1 MHSEEVK
8 KESGGQD
15 QGDEGDRE
23 KDDKEE
29 GVEKEKEEKKDKDTI
44 KRELKKNR
52 QVHQRSQVQ
61 VLASLRR
68 TKGPFGR
75 SNPSGGE
82 EEGPE
87 CGSHRG
93 QEGLGPRSL

>member
-44 KRELKKNR
+44 KRELKKKSTSASK
-52 QVHQRSQVQ
+52 VAGSGSCITSQDQ
-61 VLASLRR
+61 GTLWAQQSIGWRR
-68 TKGPFGR
+68 
-75 SNPSGGE
+75 
-82 EEGPE
+82 
-87 CGSHRG
+87 RG
-93 QEGLGPRSL
+93 A